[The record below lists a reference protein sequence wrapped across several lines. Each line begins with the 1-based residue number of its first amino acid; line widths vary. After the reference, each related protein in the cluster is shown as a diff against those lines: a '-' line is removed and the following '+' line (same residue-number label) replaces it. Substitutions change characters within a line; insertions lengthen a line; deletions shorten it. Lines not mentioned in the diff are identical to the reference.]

1 MSTATPDPR
10 LRPVAELLADYMSH
24 SPAVNLPGADGVLV
38 EDVLAEYE
46 VLAARGQV
54 PTEAELCARH
64 PDLAARLAAF
74 FHLQHPSDAG

>member
-10 LRPVAELLADYMSH
+10 LRPVSDLLAEYLRT
-24 SPAVNLPGADGVLV
+24 SPALHLPGADGVLV

-46 VLAARGQV
+46 MMAARGQV

-64 PDLAARLAAF
+64 PDLAGRLTAF
-74 FHLQHPSDAG
+74 FHLQHPPDAG